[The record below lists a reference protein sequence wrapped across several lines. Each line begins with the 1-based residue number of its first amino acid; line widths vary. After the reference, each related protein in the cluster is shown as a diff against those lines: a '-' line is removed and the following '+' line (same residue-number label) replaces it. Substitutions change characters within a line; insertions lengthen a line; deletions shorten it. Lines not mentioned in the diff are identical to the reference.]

1 MPNETGAK
9 AEVAQPGDAWREALA
24 DPGTVAPRRTTPPAP
39 TSFRPLLGYSSIY
52 AGGDIHI
59 DGSAVALNHSTATT
73 DTPAEADRD
82 AAIAE
87 LRAAARL
94 LLEQLRR
101 DQDQYEDGAELV
113 DAAEHFEAELTR
125 DEPRRTTLLRWLGF
139 IAPGVRAT
147 AAVARDVAAIQNSVT
162 NLL

>member
-1 MPNETGAK
+1 MSETNG
-9 AEVAQPGDAWREALA
+9 
-24 DPGTVAPRRTTPPAP
+24 GT
-39 TSFRPLLGYSSIY
+39 SNSGIY
-52 AGGDIHI
+52 AGGDVHI
-59 DGSAVALNHSTATT
+59 DSSAVALNHSTATT
-73 DTPAEADRD
+73 GTPAEADRD

-113 DAAEHFEAELTR
+113 DAAEHVEAELTR

-139 IAPGVRAT
+139 IAPAVEAT
-147 AAVARDVAAIQNSVT
+147 AGIAGNVAAIQNTVT
-162 NLL
+162 SLL